1 MSKINLFFFIWCIV
15 IILSGITIK
24 NFNANQNLLSQEFIE
39 DDGQIL
45 TPLTAACRYGREKV
59 VEMLLGNE
67 KIDLDK
73 RCTIKFDGHM
83 VNGASA
89 LWIAAGSGK
98 AGIFF
103 KILNIHY

>member
-1 MSKINLFFFIWCIV
+1 MTV
-15 IILSGITIK
+15 
-24 NFNANQNLLSQEFIE
+24 
-39 DDGQIL
+39 
-45 TPLTAACRYGREKV
+45 LTAACRYGREKV

-73 RCTIKFDGHM
+73 RCAIKFDGHM

-98 AGIFF
+98 
-103 KILNIHY
+103 KNLKK

>member
-1 MSKINLFFFIWCIV
+1 MIRDFFLFLTSSCFF
-15 IILSGITIK
+15 
-24 NFNANQNLLSQEFIE
+24 QEFIE

-45 TPLTAACRYGREKV
+45 TPLAAGCRYGREKV
-59 VEMLLGNE
+59 AEMLLAND

-89 LWIAAGSGK
+89 LWIAAGSGMC
-98 AGIFF
+98 
-103 KILNIHY
+103 